1 MDISG
6 ASASSIAQ
14 HLNRQDQAQAQ
25 TQAQMSLFKKALD
38 TQANNAMALV
48 ESIPNPSGSLATPSQ
63 ALPPHLGQNIN
74 TSA

>member
-25 TQAQMSLFKKALD
+25 TQAQMSMFKKAID
-38 TQANNAMALV
+38 TQADNAMALV
-48 ESIPNPSGSLATPSQ
+48 ESIPSPTGAMATPSQ
-63 ALPPHLGQNIN
+63 ALPSNLGQNIN